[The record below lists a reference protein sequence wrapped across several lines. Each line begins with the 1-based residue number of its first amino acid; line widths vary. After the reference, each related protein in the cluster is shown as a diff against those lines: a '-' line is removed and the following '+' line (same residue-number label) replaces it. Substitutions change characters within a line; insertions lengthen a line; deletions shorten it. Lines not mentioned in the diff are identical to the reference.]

1 MLGAIV
7 GDVLG
12 SIHEH
17 NPIKTK
23 NFELLNANCVFT
35 DDTVMTVAVADSLMN
50 GTPYVESL
58 QMWGSSYPSAGYGCW
73 FNEWIYSDSPE
84 PYNSF
89 GNGSAMRSSSVG
101 WLFDDDTSVFKEA
114 EKSAVITH
122 NHPEGIKG
130 AQAVAL
136 GVFLGRTGNTKNK
149 IRDNFSNQYS
159 LFSEGV
165 VHLLHPL
172 CLCQKQPFTKITVLY
187 FGSTISGVP
196 SRSF

>member
-50 GTPYVESL
+50 GAPYVESL

-101 WLFDDDTSVFKEA
+101 WLFDDETSVFKEA
-114 EKSAVITH
+114 ENSAVITH

-136 GVFLGRTGNTKNK
+136 GVFLEKILASWQKDMINKLNTHW
-149 IRDNFSNQYS
+149 FEYS
-159 LFSEGV
+159 RF
-165 VHLLHPL
+165 
-172 CLCQKQPFTKITVLY
+172 
-187 FGSTISGVP
+187 
-196 SRSF
+196 